1 MHAARLLLVL
11 VSLISPAS
19 PQVRANEEQLAAKS
33 RFGKELMAAGRYAEA
48 VPVYRELVDAV
59 PGNAGLLLNLGMALH
74 LSGQDQEA
82 ISRFDAALRLQP
94 GSLPAALFLGA
105 SNLRLGRNAEA
116 VAPLQKAVRL
126 QPDNRDARSMLAE
139 ALMGLERYA
148 EAEPHL
154 RRLTVM
160 APADPAAWFN
170 LAKAYE
176 TLAGNSFD
184 RLLKQ
189 APESP
194 LGLALV
200 AEARLKQDQRNAAF
214 YLYRQAIDR
223 GPELRG
229 LHAAVAGIY
238 RSEGHPDWAAVEE
251 DRERRLPGPDCSRE
265 TLECAFSAGKHRDVV
280 LAASKLRSPEASYW
294 LVRAYN
300 ELAVQ
305 AFSRLAALPPS
316 AESHEWIAQI
326 YRNERR
332 YGESAQEWR
341 KAVALAPGDSRLRME
356 LAETLRLNRDF
367 AGAQQVLEELL
378 RAAPNE
384 PGSNY
389 LLGDVLL
396 AQEQPERAIPFLETA
411 VRLGPGQVQPHGALG
426 RAYALVGRAADA
438 IPHLKEALSADTD
451 GSLHYQLARSYQ
463 AIGQTQQA
471 QLALRDYEEFR
482 KAAPAGPEA
491 YGQGVPITPP

>member
-1 MHAARLLLVL
+1 MHAARLLVVL
-11 VSLISPAS
+11 VYLILPAS
-19 PQVRANEEQLAAKS
+19 PQARANEEQLAAKS

-48 VPVYRELVDAV
+48 V
-59 PGNAGLLLNLGMALH
+59 
-74 LSGQDQEA
+74 
-82 ISRFDAALRLQP
+82 
-94 GSLPAALFLGA
+94 
-105 SNLRLGRNAEA
+105 
-116 VAPLQKAVRL
+116 
-126 QPDNRDARSMLAE
+126 
-139 ALMGLERYA
+139 
-148 EAEPHL
+148 PHL

-214 YLYRQAIDR
+214 HLYRQAIDR
-223 GPELRG
+223 GPQLRG

-251 DRERRLPGPDCSRE
+251 EKERRLPAPDCSRE
-265 TLECAFSAGKHRDVV
+265 PLECAFSSGQDHQVV
-280 LAASKLRSPEASYW
+280 AIASKLRSPEARYW

-316 AESHEWIAQI
+316 AESHEWMAQM

-332 YGESAQEWR
+332 YGESAQELR
-341 KAVALAPGDSRLRME
+341 KAVVLTPGDPRLRML
-356 LAETLRLNRDF
+356 LAEMLWLNRDF
-367 AGAQQVLEELL
+367 AG
-378 RAAPNE
+378 
-384 PGSNY
+384 
-389 LLGDVLL
+389 
-396 AQEQPERAIPFLETA
+396 
-411 VRLGPGQVQPHGALG
+411 
-426 RAYALVGRAADA
+426 
-438 IPHLKEALSADTD
+438 
-451 GSLHYQLARSYQ
+451 
-463 AIGQTQQA
+463 
-471 QLALRDYEEFR
+471 
-482 KAAPAGPEA
+482 
-491 YGQGVPITPP
+491 

>member
-1 MHAARLLLVL
+1 MHAARLLLAL

-19 PQVRANEEQLAAKS
+19 PQARANEEQLAAKS

-48 VPVYRELVDAV
+48 VPVYRELVEAV

-74 LSGQDQEA
+74 LSGQDRDA
-82 ISRFDAALRLQP
+82 IPRFDAALRLQP

-154 RRLTVM
+154 RRLTVI

-214 YLYRQAIDR
+214 HLYRQAIER
-223 GPELRG
+223 GPKLRG

-238 RSEGHPDWAAVEE
+238 RSEGHPDWAAIEE

-280 LAASKLRSPEASYW
+280 LAASRLRSPEASYW
-294 LVRAYN
+294 FVRACN

-316 AESHEWIAQI
+316 AESHEWIAQMH
-326 YRNERR
+326 RNERR

-341 KAVALAPGDSRLRME
+341 KAATLAPGDPRLRVE

-367 AGAQQVLEELL
+367 TGAQQVLEELL

-411 VRLGPGQVQPHGALG
+411 VRLAPEQVQPHGALG

-438 IPHLKEALSADTD
+438 IPHLQEALSADTD

-463 AIGQTQQA
+463 ATGQAQQA